1 MRKEECRELDKR
13 LVQIV
18 PDRRQLTFQQTE
30 FYAFIHFTVNTYTD
44 KEWGDGTEDESIFM
58 PDRFD
63 ADQWVEAVKSAG
75 MKGLILTCKHHDGF
89 CLWPSK
95 YTDHSVAKS
104 PFQGGKGDIVRDVSD
119 ACRRGGIRFGV
130 YLSPWDRNNET
141 YGQGKAYNDY
151 FVNQLTE
158 LLSNYGDIFSVW
170 FDGAC
175 GEGKNGKKQEYDWA
189 RYYEV
194 IRRLQPGACISV
206 CGPDVRWCGNEAGQT
221 RPAEW
226 SVVPARLR
234 DTEKVASE
242 SQQEDDASFRQKTLN
257 TMDLDLGSREIVA
270 EENDLI
276 WYPAE
281 VDTSIRPG
289 WFYHES
295 EDDKV
300 RSLEELVHIYENS
313 VGGNAMLLL
322 NIPPTRE
329 GLIHENDV
337 KRLNEIGEYITT
349 AYAHNLRAEAALKA
363 EPGENGHGIEGV
375 REDGYE
381 TFYKP
386 ADGVREAQI
395 TIRFPEETEVSCVVL
410 KENIN
415 LSQRIERFEICGERG
430 EVLYEG
436 TTVGY
441 KKIARLKESV
451 KVREL
456 HIRIL
461 DSRVCPTLA
470 FVGVY

>member
-1 MRKEECRELDKR
+1 
-13 LVQIV
+13 
-18 PDRRQLTFQQTE
+18 
-30 FYAFIHFTVNTYTD
+30 
-44 KEWGDGTEDESIFM
+44 
-58 PDRFD
+58 
-63 ADQWVEAVKSAG
+63 
-75 MKGLILTCKHHDGF
+75 
-89 CLWPSK
+89 
-95 YTDHSVAKS
+95 
-104 PFQGGKGDIVRDVSD
+104 
-119 ACRRGGIRFGV
+119 
-130 YLSPWDRNNET
+130 
-141 YGQGKAYNDY
+141 
-151 FVNQLTE
+151 
-158 LLSNYGDIFSVW
+158 
-170 FDGAC
+170 
-175 GEGKNGKKQEYDWA
+175 
-189 RYYEV
+189 
-194 IRRLQPGACISV
+194 
-206 CGPDVRWCGNEAGQT
+206 
-221 RPAEW
+221 
-226 SVVPARLR
+226 
-234 DTEKVASE
+234 
-242 SQQEDDASFRQKTLN
+242 
-257 TMDLDLGSREIVA
+257 MDLDLGSREIVA

-337 KRLNEIGEYITT
+337 KRLNEIGEYIKT
-349 AYAHNLRAEAALKA
+349 AYAHNLLAEAALKA